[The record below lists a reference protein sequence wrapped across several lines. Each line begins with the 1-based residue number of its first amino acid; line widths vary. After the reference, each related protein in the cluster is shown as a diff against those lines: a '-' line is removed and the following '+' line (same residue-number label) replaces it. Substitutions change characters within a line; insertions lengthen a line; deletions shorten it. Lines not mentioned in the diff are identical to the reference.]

1 MRESVQI
8 QLAAGGWE
16 DAAMPRDRQRLT
28 LESGP
33 KLDLAKLIPSGAGKT
48 GSHVQC
54 VLTYG
59 SGETITAILRLGE
72 YSGLMELS
80 FQGHSQ
86 SFSLVADPGHFG
98 GLQWYAICPRTG
110 RRVRVL
116 YRPLGATFFASRHA
130 WGRRAAYAS
139 QFLDPIGG
147 AWRTKAKVKAAL
159 LGDEDP
165 DEWDLP
171 PKPRGMRWATYE
183 RWAARNYAAED
194 MLNAQLMLAAG
205 RLQS

>member
-1 MRESVQI
+1 
-8 QLAAGGWE
+8 
-16 DAAMPRDRQRLT
+16 MPRDRQRLT

-33 KLDLAKLIPSGAGKT
+33 KLDLAKLIPSGAGKP
-48 GSHVQC
+48 GSHIQC

-59 SGETITAILRLGE
+59 SGETITAILKLSDYG
-72 YSGLMELS
+72 GLLELS
-80 FQGHSQ
+80 FQGRQQ
-86 SFSLVADPGHFG
+86 SFSLVSEPRHFG

-139 QFLDPIGG
+139 QFLDPIGR

-171 PKPRGMRWATYE
+171 PKPKGMRWATYE
-183 RWAARNYAAED
+183 RWVAKYDAAEEMLDAQLVMAAAR
-194 MLNAQLMLAAG
+194 LMK
-205 RLQS
+205 RL